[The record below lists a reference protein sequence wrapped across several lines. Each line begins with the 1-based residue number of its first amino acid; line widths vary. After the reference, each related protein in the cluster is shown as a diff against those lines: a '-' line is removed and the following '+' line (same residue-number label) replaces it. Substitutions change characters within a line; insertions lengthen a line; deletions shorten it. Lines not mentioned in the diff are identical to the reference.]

1 MATTRTWY
9 TLARFHF
16 QAIDC
21 NASHPTVLQLL
32 AEAISTYCPTAKIWT
47 MISSSVQST
56 LRLWDSGPLCD
67 CEWAIKNAKN
77 QSAHIWSVFPN
88 CLITLASKRSALS
101 VLQATAL
108 WWNGRQ
114 WERRGGGGA
123 GGRNGEMDGG
133 RKGGRKGGREGPLFL
148 CCYDLRQIVC
158 CFVSSNLV

>member
-1 MATTRTWY
+1 MLATTRTWY
-9 TLARFHF
+9 ARFHF

-108 WWNGRQ
+108 WWNGWLCTKTHHR
-114 WERRGGGGA
+114 EREGGGG
-123 GGRNGEMDGG
+123 GTG
-133 RKGGRKGGREGPLFL
+133 RKKWKNDWRKEKRKREGA
-148 CCYDLRQIVC
+148 
-158 CFVSSNLV
+158 